1 MSMEARPAME
11 ERKATV
17 VIVRLG
23 IRHSMRVECLQT
35 CDVRMLESRINKS
48 HCHIRHC
55 GLRAS
60 ENIARPFFIEWP
72 NSNLP
77 IPSGFFFFHRGLPF
91 SSVVIHT
98 SYTGVYM
105 SRHICI
111 HLYTHCFDARVINSE
126 SCISKAVCVKTHLQ
140 HCRRGSSRTIAAHAE
155 THQAAH
161 QRRTHGDRSF
171 APC

>member
-11 ERKATV
+11 EKKATV
-17 VIVRLG
+17 LIVRLG

-35 CDVRMLESRINKS
+35 SDLRMLESRINKS
-48 HCHIRHC
+48 HSHLRHY

-60 ENIARPFFIEWP
+60 KNIARPFFIEWA

-91 SSVVIHT
+91 SSVAIHT
-98 SYTGVYM
+98 TYTGVCM

-111 HLYTHCFDARVINSE
+111 HSYTHCFDTRVINKE

-140 HCRRGSSRTIAAHAE
+140 HCRRGSSRIVAAHAE